1 MTTTARPAD
10 AGDPYPTR
18 TAEAPPPFP
27 RRHPVVWNPAAAGPL
42 SAAELAAYDR
52 DGCLHVEAVLT
63 AGQTAACLAET
74 GRLAADRSLRASGR
88 VVPEPDG
95 DGIRSVFE
103 VHALSE
109 TFREIVHSARLADIA
124 RQILG
129 SDVYVH
135 QTRVNF
141 KQAFE
146 GSGFGWH
153 SDFETW
159 HSEDGMPAPRA
170 LSLSVALTDNGPHNG
185 PLMIIPGAHRTFVP
199 SAGETPPDYHRTSLR
214 GKNLPAG
221 PADRAAVTAL
231 AREFGIRQFTGP
243 AGSAT
248 AFDANSL
255 HASAPNVSPFPRT
268 NLFVVYNSVE
278 NRIGTPYAAPRPRP
292 AYLASRTFT
301 PVPRR
306 AGDHADP

>member
-1 MTTTARPAD
+1 MSSTVRPAD
-10 AGDPYPTR
+10 AGDDLYPTR
-18 TAEAPPPFP
+18 TPGAAAPFP
-27 RRHPVVWNPAAAGPL
+27 RRHPVVWRPAADGPL
-42 SAAELAAYDR
+42 PAAELTAYDR
-52 DGCLHVEAVLT
+52 DGCLHVEALLS
-63 AGQTAACLAET
+63 AEQTAACLAET
-74 GRLAADRSLRASGR
+74 ARLTADPALRDSGR

-103 VHALSE
+103 VHALSD
-109 TFREIVHSARLADIA
+109 TFRAIVHSARLAGIA

-135 QTRVNF
+135 QTRVNL
-141 KQAFE
+141 KPAFD

-170 LSLSVALTDNGPHNG
+170 LSLSVALTDNAPYNG

-221 PADRAAVTAL
+221 PADRTAVAAL
-231 AREFGIRQFTGP
+231 ARELGIRQFTGP
-243 AGSAT
+243 AGSAV
-248 AFDANSL
+248 AFDSNSL

-278 NRIGTPYAAPRPRP
+278 NAIGTPYAAPRPRP
-292 AYLASRTFT
+292 GYLASRTFT

-306 AGDHADP
+306 DGG

>member
-1 MTTTARPAD
+1 MTTTVRPAD
-10 AGDPYPTR
+10 AGDLYPTR
-18 TAEAPPPFP
+18 TPDATAPFP
-27 RRHPVVWNPAAAGPL
+27 RRHPVVWNVNADGPVS
-42 SAAELAAYDR
+42 SARLDAYDR
-52 DGCLHVEAVLT
+52 DGCLHFDSLLSEEET
-63 AGQTAACLAET
+63 TACLEET
-74 GRLAADRSLRASGR
+74 ERLRADRSLRMSGR

-103 VHALSE
+103 VHALSD
-109 TFREIVHSARLADIA
+109 TFRRVVQSAMLAGIA

-135 QTRVNF
+135 QTRVNL
-141 KQAFE
+141 KSAFT

-170 LSLSVALTDNGPHNG
+170 LSLSIALTENAPYNG

-199 SAGETPPDYHRTSLR
+199 STGQTPPGYHHTSLQ

-221 PADRAAVTAL
+221 PANRAAVAAL
-231 AREFGIRQFTGP
+231 ARELGIRQFTGP
-243 AGSAT
+243 AGSAV
-248 AFDANSL
+248 AFDSNSL

-268 NLFVVYNSVE
+268 NLFVVYNSVV
-278 NRIGTPYAAPRPRP
+278 NAIGTPYAAPRARP
-292 AYLASRTFT
+292 TYLASRTFT
-301 PVPRR
+301 PVPVPPRP
-306 AGDHADP
+306 AA